1 LHTIN
6 VSFILGE
13 SLSGFVFVEEN
24 NKNLTGGPW
33 WKEGV
38 KLMSDVS
45 TWVVV
50 PIVGALV
57 LGKFLDRRFGTEPV
71 IFLALAGFGFL
82 VTCYGIWK
90 IVKDYMKKLERGNNK

>member
-1 LHTIN
+1 
-6 VSFILGE
+6 
-13 SLSGFVFVEEN
+13 VEEN
-24 NKNLTGGPW
+24 NKNPTGPW

-57 LGKFLDRRFGTEPV
+57 LGKFLDKRFGTEPV
-71 IFLALAGFGFL
+71 IFLVLAGLGFL
-82 VTCYGIWK
+82 ITCYGIFK
-90 IVKDYMKKLERGNNK
+90 IVKDYMKKLEKK